1 MVWIVSGRMLWPT
14 KRRNFGR
21 VRVSV
26 RAVFMER
33 HAAWCSKKVLLSQA
47 QDLLIAFAD
56 AGGVD
61 AATAEGSFVMSGRS
75 RILKR

>member
-1 MVWIVSGRMLWPT
+1 
-14 KRRNFGR
+14 
-21 VRVSV
+21 
-26 RAVFMER
+26 MER